1 MGGDTNGLSATP
13 TDPTESIE
21 KALGTLCVKNEK
33 NKYCMVE
40 FAAFGTKYPKK
51 PEGDLGCDSGAVKAL
66 VGLGCCFGS
75 LIQMNAEKASDKAE
89 MEELSYWV
97 SKCGGTMLPCSA
109 GAIKDVSVVSSSLS
123 LQGDGLTQEAME
135 KPAVIAGIK
144 KVLADT
150 LKVKKDL
157 VIVQKITVTVKRE
170 RRGRAR
176 ALSLSTAEIE
186 FSVIV
191 EGGSGSAKANAVK
204 DSIGKVDNTV
214 LTAAI
219 TKDPA
224 LSSIATGL
232 TATQS
237 REVKTDTAIAK
248 PDAENGAM
256 AAAPTHMFSAIF
268 VGIVLART

>member
-33 NKYCMVE
+33 NKYCMAE

-66 VGLGCCFGS
+66 VGMGCCFGS
-75 LIQMNAEKASDKAE
+75 VIQMNADKAEMTAKEVSDKAE
-89 MEELSYWV
+89 MEEMAYWI

-109 GAIKDVSVVSSSLS
+109 GAIKDVTMVSSTLS

-144 KVLADT
+144 KSLADT

-157 VIVQKITVTVKRE
+157 VIVEKITVIVLERE
-170 RRGRAR
+170 RRGRA
-176 ALSLSTAEIE
+176 LGSSTAEIKY
-186 FSVIV
+186 SVIV
-191 EGGSGSAKANAVK
+191 EGGSAKVNALK
-204 DSIGKVDNTV
+204 SSIGKVDNTA
-214 LTAAI
+214 LTTAI
-219 TKDPA
+219 TKDPTM
-224 LSSIATGL
+224 STIAAGL
-232 TATQS
+232 TVAQS
-237 REVKTDTAIAK
+237 KEVQSQMMEAK
-248 PDAENGAM
+248 PGTVTTEAPSK
-256 AAAPTHMFSAIF
+256 APTKAPTK
-268 VGIVLART
+268 AP

>member
-1 MGGDTNGLSATP
+1 MGQ
-13 TDPTESIE
+13 
-21 KALGTLCVKNEK
+21 ALGTLCVKSEK

-40 FAAFGTKYPKK
+40 FAAFSTKYPNK
-51 PEGDLGCDSGAVKAL
+51 PEGNLGCDSGAVKGL
-66 VGLGCCFGS
+66 VGMGCCVGS
-75 LIQMNAEKASDKAE
+75 MIQMFSEKTDLTEEEVSDKAE

-97 SKCGGTMLPCSA
+97 SKCGGTVLPCSA

-176 ALSLSTAEIE
+176 ALGSSTAEIE
-186 FSVIV
+186 VSVIV
-191 EGGSGSAKANAVK
+191 EGGSVSAKANAVK
-204 DSIGKVDNTV
+204 DSFGKVDNTV

-237 REVKTDTAIAK
+237 KEVKTDTAIAK

-268 VGIVLART
+268 VGIVLARTLM